1 MAQFV
6 WIDWNLAKLDLHGLS
21 AAEVEH
27 AWHHRRDVDRWD
39 EPESGVCSFGLLPN
53 GQPVKLIWRWNGS
66 GDDDLVFVITAYKV
80 PKHRTSRA

>member
-27 AWHHRRDVDRWD
+27 AWHRREDVDRWD
-39 EPESGVCSFGLLPN
+39 EPEPGVCSFGPLPN
-53 GQPVKLIWRWNGS
+53 GRVVKIIWRLNGI
-66 GDDDLVFVITAYKV
+66 GDSDLVFVVTAYKV